1 MGDDTGSEIIE
12 GQASSDNRRQLRFK
26 NGSRRPSRLKKQKI
40 SQRRGEAFM
49 DEEESMEEIL
59 GLNKQTSSLKQSKL
73 SSNVNAIAVLD
84 MIKNLQDE
92 IEDINEE
99 IEKENIK
106 MNKLKAQSSLTHTDD
121 ELDAPVRKA
130 AKLSTKETMKEL
142 ALQKEDTSMKKV
154 IVQMMLMKQ
163 IEQKKEEN
171 KKLELA
177 LKKLSEKRRLAQQE
191 LERQKKLMKEK
202 EELIL
207 KMKREEELK

>member
-1 MGDDTGSEIIE
+1 
-12 GQASSDNRRQLRFK
+12 
-26 NGSRRPSRLKKQKI
+26 
-40 SQRRGEAFM
+40 M

-92 IEDINEE
+92 IEVIIIFNKDFSLLMLVFQDINEE

-121 ELDAPVRKA
+121 ELDAPMRKA

-142 ALQKEDTSMKKV
+142 ALQKEDTAMK
-154 IVQMMLMKQ
+154 
-163 IEQKKEEN
+163 
-171 KKLELA
+171 
-177 LKKLSEKRRLAQQE
+177 
-191 LERQKKLMKEK
+191 
-202 EELIL
+202 
-207 KMKREEELK
+207 

>member
-1 MGDDTGSEIIE
+1 
-12 GQASSDNRRQLRFK
+12 
-26 NGSRRPSRLKKQKI
+26 
-40 SQRRGEAFM
+40 
-49 DEEESMEEIL
+49 MEEIL
-59 GLNKQTSSLKQSKL
+59 GLKKQTASLKQSKL
-73 SSNVNAIAVLD
+73 SSNMNAIAVLD

-106 MNKLKAQSSLTHTDD
+106 MNKLRAQSSLTNTDD

-142 ALQKEDTSMKKV
+142 ALQKEDTAMKKV

-171 KKLELA
+171 QKLELA
-177 LKKLSEKRRLAQQE
+177 LKKLAERRKIINAALKQQ
-191 LERQKKLMKEK
+191 KEIAD
-202 EELIL
+202 E
-207 KMKREEELK
+207 